1 MFWMMLRP
9 IVAINPRHRASAAS
23 ERERERERERDH
35 TSIYPF
41 RMHVRDVGSRFSE
54 AEAARRQCRLPAL
67 RRNLHVGACICL
79 SRMPWLPPSVPIAQP
94 LLHHTQSGRARSGLT
109 RWSALAARPEA
120 HCLTRRRFGSE
131 QAFACY
137 LAPIKQHAP
146 SPART
151 TSPSFAKRPRALRK
165 RDHAGF
171 QKNVLVRRQ
180 WYKACSCRNVPRVSP
195 WVRQW
200 IARSA
205 RRRCPKAVSSAPIV
219 VPTYHAYA
227 LHVGILTKR
236 IQIFVLTV
244 VHR

>member
-23 ERERERERERDH
+23 ERERERERETTRQYILLGC
-35 TSIYPF
+35 TSGTLAAAS
-41 RMHVRDVGSRFSE
+41 VRQ
-54 AEAARRQCRLPAL
+54 RRHGDNAVYPAL
-67 RRNLHVGACICL
+67 RRNFHVGACICL